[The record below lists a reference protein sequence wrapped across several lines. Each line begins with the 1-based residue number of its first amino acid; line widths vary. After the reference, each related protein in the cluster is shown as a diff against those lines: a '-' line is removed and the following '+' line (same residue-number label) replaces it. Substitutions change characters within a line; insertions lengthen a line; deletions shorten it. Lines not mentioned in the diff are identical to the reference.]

1 MMKKLLLADDSITIQ
16 KVVGIIFST
25 EEYQLEM
32 TDDGD
37 SAFKKALEDIPDL
50 VIADISMPGKDGF
63 ELCRAIKSEPS
74 LSNTSVLLL
83 PGAFD
88 HFDEIKA
95 GEVCADGW
103 LTKPFE
109 SQALLDKVS
118 QLLAAEPVRMAG
130 VAAGDLESSPE
141 EGQEELVKGGENS
154 SINGAVLGFE
164 DVADLQSPT
173 EEIEDESPD
182 DIWDAVSF
190 AEEDLQKQSETASTD
205 TTDEISF
212 AADVIDPSAVADV
225 DVEPATDEQVLSAFT
240 AEADEV
246 DPPVAGSDN
255 DFVAEAA
262 ETSGAEELQAEPF
275 AAVDLA
281 EEEMVPEITD
291 QVEAVADIV
300 AQAPREEAEVVDFS
314 SFSEAEDESL
324 ADVTEEAAYFVPA
337 VEDDEP
343 LELLDELDEGSGGI
357 SEESD
362 LSVAAEEDN
371 PLELMGS
378 DLAEQSAEVNLAGEE
393 SSGSFVAE
401 ADDEEFIM
409 ELQEEEELTDLEPVT
424 EEITAPEASDVP
436 FGETVNGASSAAD
449 EILDLSEDDVV
460 EFEPLG
466 ESLEETAVADEVEPF
481 VVEEPEA
488 EFEPVDEA
496 ADLVE
501 EKTELV
507 EEETELVEEETELVE
522 EETELV
528 EEETELVEEEA
539 ELGEEEAELGEEEAE
554 LGEEDL
560 EPLSTVVE
568 DDNFYFDATA
578 EDDTDVAAAT
588 AGAVGLAAAGFGS
601 TAVAESATA
610 QVEQQLRELSE
621 DELKEVVSKVAGPM
635 IEKMAGEMLE
645 KVAWEVVPD
654 LAEAMISEEIRKIKE
669 GA

>member
-154 SINGAVLGFE
+154 SINEAVLGFE
-164 DVADLQSPT
+164 DVDDLQSPT

-212 AADVIDPSAVADV
+212 AADVIDPSAVDDV

-262 ETSGAEELQAEPF
+262 ETGGAEELQAEPF
-275 AAVDLA
+275 AAADLA
-281 EEEMVPEITD
+281 EEEMVPEIND
-291 QVEAVADIV
+291 QVEPVADIV
-300 AQAPREEAEVVDFS
+300 AQAPIEEAGVVDFS
-314 SFSEAEDESL
+314 SFSEAEDESS

-343 LELLDELDEGSGGI
+343 LELLDELDEGSVGI

-362 LSVAAEEDN
+362 HSVAAEEDN
-371 PLELMGS
+371 PLELMES
-378 DLAEQSAEVNLAGEE
+378 DLAEQSAEVNLADEE
-393 SSGSFVAE
+393 SGSFVAE

-409 ELQEEEELTDLEPVT
+409 ELQEEEELTDLEPVM
-424 EEITAPEASDVP
+424 EEITAPEVSEVP
-436 FGETVNGASSAAD
+436 FGETVNGDSSAAAD

-466 ESLEETAVADEVEPF
+466 ESIEETAVADEIELF

-488 EFEPVDEA
+488 EFAPVDEET
-496 ADLVE
+496 D
-501 EKTELV
+501 LV
-507 EEETELVEEETELVE
+507 EEETELVEENIES
-522 EETELV
+522 
-528 EEETELVEEEA
+528 
-539 ELGEEEAELGEEEAE
+539 
-554 LGEEDL
+554 
-560 EPLSTVVE
+560 LSAVVE

-588 AGAVGLAAAGFGS
+588 AGAVGLAAAGFGN
-601 TAVAESATA
+601 AEVEDSATA

-621 DELKEVVSKVAGPM
+621 EELKEVVSKVAGPM